1 MVTLNHVLLLLA
13 AGAGRVL
20 LLLVSPVRKCSW
32 CKNTRRAKKHRYW
45 GRVGGCRKCKV
56 TGKHYRLGAT
66 TVHKVRQLIRD
77 DIKER
82 RSK

>member
-1 MVTLNHVLLLLA
+1 MLTLNHVLLAIA

-20 LLLVSPVRKCSW
+20 FLLRFPVRKCSW
-32 CKNTRRAKKHRYW
+32 CKGTRRAKKHRYW
-45 GRVGGCRKCKV
+45 GRVGACRRCQV

-66 TVHKVRQLIRD
+66 TVHEVRRLIRE
-77 DIKER
+77 DIRER